1 MVRSLMKHART
12 VVDFGRLV
20 KEAFAGWWEDKA
32 PRFGAAVAYYS
43 VLSLAPILILF
54 TPLADWLLGERKAQ
68 AELRDQFEHLI
79 GGQGADVIEV
89 MVRSASHR
97 DHPGWMMQV
106 LGGAVLLFAASAVF
120 AQLQDALD
128 TIWEVAPKPGRS
140 LIWGF
145 LRKRLLSF
153 AMVLVIAFLLLTSL
167 IVTTGLEL
175 LRQSL
180 DRQFHGLLYVW
191 MAANALVSF
200 GVVTLLFA
208 MIFKILPDATIAWR
222 DVWLAAMITSGLF
235 SLGKFA
241 IGFYLGHRS
250 FGTYYGAAG
259 SIVVLLVW
267 VYFSSQI
274 LFLGAEFAHA
284 YAKLRGD
291 RIVPE
296 PGAAP
301 LTKEARE
308 QQGIPHEGSR

>member
-1 MVRSLMKHART
+1 MRKT
-12 VVDFGRLV
+12 IITFGRLLH
-20 KEAFAGWWEDKA
+20 EAMTGWWEDKA

-43 VLSLAPILILF
+43 VLSIAPILTLF
-54 TPLADWLLGERKAQ
+54 TPLADLVLKRGTAQ
-68 AELRDQFEHLI
+68 AELRDQFERLI
-79 GGQGADVIEV
+79 GGQGAEVLDTLVI
-89 MVRSASHR
+89 SATYHVG
-97 DHPGWMMQV
+97 PGIGV
-106 LGGAVLLFAASAVF
+106 KLLNGAVLLFAASAVF

-128 TIWEVAPKPGRS
+128 TIWEVTPRPGRS

-167 IVTTGLEL
+167 VMTTGLEL
-175 LRQSL
+175 LRHSL
-180 DRQFHGLLYVW
+180 DQRFHGLLYVW
-191 MAANALVSF
+191 MSANAIISF
-200 GVVTLLFA
+200 FVVMMLFA
-208 MIFKILPDATIAWR
+208 MIFKILPDAKIAWR
-222 DVWLAAMITSGLF
+222 DVWVGAMITSALF
-235 SLGKFA
+235 SFGKFA

-259 SIVVLLVW
+259 SVVALLVW
-267 VYFSSQI
+267 VYFSAQI

-296 PGAAP
+296 PQAMP

-308 QQGIPHEGSR
+308 QQGIPRVVSGE